1 MDVRVGLWRRLS
13 AKELMLLNCGVG
25 EHSWE
30 SLELQGDPTSPFR
43 GNRSCMFIGRTD
55 WSWNSNI
62 LATWCKELT
71 HLKRPWCWK
80 WLKAVVEGDD
90 RRWDCWMASLTQ
102 WTWVWLNSGRWCW
115 IGRPGMLR
123 FMGSQRFG
131 HDWATEVNW
140 TDVYIFIYS
149 DCFYNKISLN
159 CIKFLTF
166 VSIDY

>member
-30 SLELQGDPTSPFR
+30 SLEVQGDPTSPFR
-43 GNRSCMFIGRTD
+43 GNRSCMFIGRAD

-80 WLKAVVEGDD
+80 WLKAGIEGDD

-102 WTWVWLNSGRWCW
+102 WTWVWLNSGHWCW
-115 IGRPGMLR
+115 IGRPGVLQ
-123 FMGSQRFG
+123 FMGSQRVG
-131 HDWATEVNW
+131 HDWATELNWYCGFIVN
-140 TDVYIFIYS
+140 
-149 DCFYNKISLN
+149 N
-159 CIKFLTF
+159 CT
-166 VSIDY
+166 